1 MKVLMV
7 NSVCGIRSTG
17 RICTDLAAALEAQGH
32 EVKIAYGR
40 ESVPE
45 RAQKYAVR
53 IGSEMGVKVHALRAR
68 LLDDSGF
75 GSKAATCTFLKW
87 VEEYDPDVIHLHNIH
102 GYYLNVEELFGYLH
116 RSGKRVIWTLHD
128 CWAFTGH
135 AAYCDAANCE
145 KWKTGCSHCP
155 KRDDYPK
162 SFLDFSARNW
172 RKKKA
177 LFTSLAQLEIVTPSH
192 WLARLAGES
201 FLGGYPISV
210 IHNGI
215 NTSVFQPTE
224 SDVRLRYQAE
234 NKKLI
239 LGVAAVWDGRKGLND
254 FVALHEKL
262 GDQARIVLVGLSDEQ
277 IHSLPAGMIGIQR
290 TNSPAELAE
299 LYSAADFFV
308 NPTYDDN
315 YPTTN
320 LEAISCGTP
329 VLSYDTGG
337 SGESACLYGCMV
349 KKGDVDALAAL
360 IQNPPTFI
368 RHDGDLDTAAC
379 IAQYLALY
387 QSTKTAT
394 GEKRL

>member
-1 MKVLMV
+1 MKVLMI

-45 RAQKYAVR
+45 HARKYAVR

-102 GYYLNVEELFGYLH
+102 GYYLNVEELFDYLH

-145 KWKTGCSHCP
+145 KWITGCSHCP

-162 SFLDFSARNW
+162 SLLDFSARNW
-172 RKKKA
+172 RRKKE
-177 LFTSLAQLEIVTPSH
+177 LFTGLPQLEIVTPSH
-192 WLARLAGES
+192 WLAHLAGES
-201 FLGGYPISV
+201 FLGSYPLSV

-215 NTSVFQPTE
+215 NTSTFQPTE

-234 NKKLI
+234 DKKLV

-277 IHSLPAGMIGIQR
+277 ISSLPAGMIGIRR

-308 NPTYDDN
+308 NPTYEDN

-337 SGESACLYGCMV
+337 SGESACLYGYMV

-368 RHDGDLDTAAC
+368 RQDGDLDTAAC

>member
-1 MKVLMV
+1 MKVLMI

-53 IGSEMGVKVHALRAR
+53 IGSEMGVKAHALRAR

-75 GSKAATCTFLKW
+75 GSTAATRAFLKW
-87 VEEYDPDVIHLHNIH
+87 VDEYDPDVIHLHNIH
-102 GYYLNVEELFGYLH
+102 GYYLNVEELFAYLH

-172 RKKKA
+172 RKKEA
-177 LFTSLAQLEIVTPSH
+177 LFTSLTQLELVTPAQ
-192 WLARLAGES
+192 WLADLAGES

-234 NKKLI
+234 DKKLI

-277 IHSLPAGMIGIQR
+277 IRSLPAGMIGIRR

-308 NPTYDDN
+308 NPTYEDN

-337 SGESACLYGCMV
+337 SGESACLYGRTV
-349 KKGDVDALAAL
+349 KKGDADALAAL